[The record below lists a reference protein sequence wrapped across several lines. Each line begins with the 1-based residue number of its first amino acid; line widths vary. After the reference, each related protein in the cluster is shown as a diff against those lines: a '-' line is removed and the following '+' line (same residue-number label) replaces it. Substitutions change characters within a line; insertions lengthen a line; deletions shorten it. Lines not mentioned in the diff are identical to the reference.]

1 MGWRG
6 AIAGREVW
14 ELGKLQEN
22 KEEDGG
28 KGRQEGTL
36 TGTQAAKRRG
46 KKNIKKGGR
55 EIDGKLGKHVHKS
68 KGKQRAVREDMN

>member
-6 AIAGREVW
+6 AIAGREIW
-14 ELGKLQEN
+14 ELGKLQES

-36 TGTQAAKRRG
+36 TGIQAVKRKG

-55 EIDGKLGKHVHKS
+55 ERDGKLGKRVH
-68 KGKQRAVREDMN
+68 KGKQKDVGEDMH